1 GYGQGHGLAIKGA
14 MGTVDADD
22 ILAFLDG
29 CLADP
34 ALPLDAERLGV
45 MGGSYGGYMTAW
57 LTTRT
62 DRFTAAIVERG
73 YLDADSFVG
82 SSDIGW
88 FFSDEYHRGAASRQ
102 AGRAD
107 PDRELR
113 EQSPMTYVDRVSTPT
128 MVIHSEADWRT
139 PIEQGQRWFTA
150 LQRNGVPAE
159 LLIFPGEGHEMS
171 RSGKPTHRRDR
182 FTHILRW
189 WSEHLPVKP
198 DN

>member
-88 FFSDEYHRGAASRQ
+88 FFSDEYHAGAP
-102 AGRAD
+102 GR
-107 PDRELR
+107 R
-113 EQSPMTYVDRVSTPT
+113 EQTPMTYVDRVQTPT

-150 LQRNGVPAE
+150 LRRNGVPAE

-198 DN
+198 TN

>member
-1 GYGQGHGLAIKGA
+1 
-14 MGTVDADD
+14 
-22 ILAFLDG
+22 
-29 CLADP
+29 
-34 ALPLDAERLGV
+34 
-45 MGGSYGGYMTAW
+45 MGGSYGGYMTAL

-62 DRFTAAIVERG
+62 DRFRAAIVERG

-88 FFSDEYHRGAASRQ
+88 FLPDDYHRGAAGSQ

-113 EQSPMTYVDRVSTPT
+113 EQSPMTYLDRVSTPT
-128 MVIHSEADWRT
+128 MVIHSAADWRT
-139 PIEQGQRWFTA
+139 PIEQGQRWFTE
-150 LQRNGVPAE
+150 LRRNGVPAE

-182 FTHILRW
+182 FIHVLRW
-189 WSEHLPVKP
+189 WSEHLLPDSPV
-198 DN
+198 D